1 MNDQELVNLLLD
13 NYHRQLQCFK
23 QILNDS
29 ECELKIISTVE
40 KSDDINKKAEVI
52 KGHVELL
59 KKRGSLLDQIKEIDV
74 EIKGN
79 KIGWDRRKNDV
90 DFEEDQQLKTIVKD
104 IKDMITKM
112 LEYDKKFQE
121 FNNKTLSDL
130 KERISS
136 E

>member
-90 DFEEDQQLKTIVKD
+90 DFEELCRHLQLH
-104 IKDMITKM
+104 
-112 LEYDKKFQE
+112 
-121 FNNKTLSDL
+121 SD
-130 KERISS
+130 RIWVAPVA
-136 E
+136 EVARRILDWRCAQFL